1 MTDSSK
7 LREALLQEALR
18 FYDQT
23 PALQIFAP
31 WPTDLTL
38 AANIPDKSLSLGP
51 DIMPSLDVMRKW
63 QSEKPFHQAIQR
75 AINVISW

>member
-7 LREALLQEALR
+7 LREALLQEAQR
-18 FYDQT
+18 FYNQT
-23 PALQIFAP
+23 PALKIFAP

-38 AANIPDKSLSLGP
+38 TENIPDKSLSLGP
-51 DIMPSLDVMRKW
+51 DIMPALDVIRKW

-75 AINVISW
+75 AVNVINW